1 MSVENA
7 KLVLEN
13 FINQMKDWEK
23 KWGNILEKNQDLIFN
38 EEGMESRLNELVM
51 IQNEYLSD
59 KALSLKQDRRVTLTF
74 GIPPEYEQI
83 ISKENIVNEKKI
95 EFYTKNNEG
104 KECRIYTLIY
114 ENNNWKIDIMK
125 IDSLDWKC
133 SRQVF

>member
-23 KWGNILEKNQDLIFN
+23 KWGNVLEKNPDLIFN
-38 EEGMESRLNELVM
+38 EEGMESRLNELTM

-59 KALSLKQDRRVTLTF
+59 KALSLKQDRRITLTF
-74 GIPPEYEQI
+74 GIPPEYEQL
-83 ISKENIVNEKKI
+83 ISKENIINEKKI

-104 KECRIYTLIY
+104 KECRIYTLIC

-125 IDSLDWKC
+125 IDSLDWKS

>member
-23 KWGNILEKNQDLIFN
+23 KWGDVLEKNPDLIFN

-74 GIPPEYEQI
+74 GIPPEYEQL
-83 ISKENIVNEKKI
+83 ISKENIINEKKI

-104 KECRIYTLIY
+104 KECRIYTLIC
-114 ENNNWKIDIMK
+114 ENNNWKVDIMK
-125 IDSLDWKC
+125 IDSLDWKS

>member
-23 KWGNILEKNQDLIFN
+23 KWGNVLEKNPDLIFN

-74 GIPPEYEQI
+74 GIPPEYEQL
-83 ISKENIVNEKKI
+83 ISKENIINEKKI

-104 KECRIYTLIY
+104 KECRIYILIY

-125 IDSLDWKC
+125 IDSLDWKS

>member
-23 KWGNILEKNQDLIFN
+23 KWGKVLEKNPDLIFN
-38 EEGMESRLNELVM
+38 EEGVESRLNELVM

-74 GIPPEYEQI
+74 GIPPEYEQL
-83 ISKENIVNEKKI
+83 ISKENIINKKKI

-104 KECRIYTLIY
+104 KECRIYTLIC

-125 IDSLDWKC
+125 IDSLDWKS